1 MGYRVK
7 AVNSEEGKGFLRLY
21 TSFEKCQTGLSRS
34 YLCLRANSRE
44 IHALSTTIFFFT
56 PFIRIVPDITIHLK
70 IASKLICQLGNLE
83 TSIQHF
89 CSSRIKI
96 QESSSES
103 WIRWIQKYRRSPNRI
118 LRSMAHRGFECW
130 VDRWKLFQQ
139 DGCFF

>member
-1 MGYRVK
+1 MKK
-7 AVNSEEGKGFLRLY
+7 AKGFFVCTHRLKNAKLVY
-21 TSFEKCQTGLSRS
+21 RARISVYEPIHEKSMHFL
-34 YLCLRANSRE
+34 LLF
-44 IHALSTTIFFFT
+44 FFFT

-103 WIRWIQKYRRSPNRI
+103 WIRWIQKYHRSPNRI